1 MLSIHKLRR
10 NSKLISRLPLAAGLL
25 LGLQPLAAQVGL
37 GLSPMR
43 TELRLAP
50 GASYT
55 GTLRLVNEGA
65 QVRTRTTLL
74 DFHLDAEQ
82 TPQFEDQ
89 LPEEAAYSCRT
100 WLSANPME
108 AELTAS
114 GQAIVRYT
122 IRVPATAEPRSYNCA
137 AGFTSLPP
145 VSEVNGFGIRTA
157 VRVVAAFYVIV
168 GNPTVQGTLS
178 QIAMEHIPG
187 STDMRAVV
195 VLENSGK
202 MFFRPTGSLTVLDPA
217 GQVLE
222 TYEFT
227 PIPVLPERKQ
237 RLLFPLK
244 KVADGQPCTLRV
256 RADLGT
262 GEILEGS
269 AVVQSSP
276 AQ

>member
-1 MLSIHKLRR
+1 MFSIHKLQRDR
-10 NSKLISRLPLAAGLL
+10 KLSSCLSLAAGFL
-25 LGLQPLAAQVGL
+25 LGLHPLAAQVGL

-43 TELRLAP
+43 TELRLTP

-100 WLSANPME
+100 WLVANPME
-108 AELTAS
+108 AEINAS
-114 GQAIVRYT
+114 GQVVVRYT
-122 IRVPATAEPRSYNCA
+122 IRVPADAQPRSYNCA

-145 VSEVNGFGIRTA
+145 ASEVNGFGIRTA

-187 STDMRAVV
+187 STDMRAVL

-202 MFFRPTGSLTVLDPA
+202 MFYRPTGSLTVLDP
-217 GQVLE
+217 GGTVLE
-222 TYEFT
+222 TYEIT

-244 KVADGQPCTLRV
+244 KVADGQPCTIRV
-256 RADLGT
+256 RVDLGT

-269 AVVQSSP
+269 AAVQSSS